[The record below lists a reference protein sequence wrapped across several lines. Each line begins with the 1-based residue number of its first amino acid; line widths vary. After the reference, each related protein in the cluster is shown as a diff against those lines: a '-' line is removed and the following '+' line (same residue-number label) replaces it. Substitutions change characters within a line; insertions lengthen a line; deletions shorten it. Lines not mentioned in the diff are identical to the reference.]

1 FNYSSHWYPVIW
13 ARDVPLNNPIRVTL
27 FDVDYVLAK
36 VKLPKNNE
44 VFYAMHDSCPHKK
57 VALSEGR
64 ITSCGSPNKQYL
76 QCSYHGWSF
85 DGRSGKCVEIPQTIS
100 SDATKKKRREDAT
113 VVATT
118 QVQGMVWIHPS
129 LTPLEALSLMEEGKL
144 SPPPRI
150 PEVDLPGYR
159 TTVAVRD
166 FPIDW
171 TVLMENIMDPDHGFF
186 AH

>member
-1 FNYSSHWYPVIW
+1 
-13 ARDVPLNNPIRVTL
+13 
-27 FDVDYVLAK
+27 
-36 VKLPKNNE
+36 
-44 VFYAMHDSCPHKK
+44 M
-57 VALSEGR
+57 
-64 ITSCGSPNKQYL
+64 
-76 QCSYHGWSF
+76 
-85 DGRSGKCVEIPQTIS
+85 EIPQTVISKRGAIVVDNDDAKIS

-171 TVLMENIMDPDHGFF
+171 TVLMENIME
-186 AH
+186 